1 MVICIDLGAT
11 EIKVA
16 PVEKINGIVT
26 FGKVDKV
33 STNANEGKQGILNAL
48 TNNQESSY

>member
-33 STNANEGKQGILNAL
+33 STNANAHKRKALPLLRQGM
-48 TNNQESSY
+48 